1 MELTIVLPVILLV
14 VPNVIQNLENS
25 MIQAS
30 IRMPVK
36 AVLIYNAWIVTMIQ
50 LYVLFVRC
58 IMCL

>member
-14 VPNVIQNLENS
+14 VLNVIQNLESS